1 MWLQMKIDI
10 VEMTPTKA
18 QFIISDTNPSFANA
32 LRRTVIADVPKMAID
47 NVEFH
52 LGPIMD
58 EGGVA
63 FESVSPL
70 FDEVVAHRLSMV
82 PIPTDLDV
90 FSFRS
95 KCSCNG
101 EGCPSCTIMY
111 SLNKKGPCTV
121 YSGDLEPI
129 GNEKLRVKDDLIPIV
144 KLADD
149 QALLVY
155 ATAELGTGKQH
166 SKWQAAI
173 AAGYRYFAKIELN
186 SSKCDLGESCVKSC
200 PKGVLAKEDKK
211 IVAKHPEKCNLCNSC
226 IEVCDAG
233 VIKITPDPSK
243 IMFRFETDGAL
254 TAKDVLLKALKILEE
269 KFDGVREAVSGLEE
283 KD

>member
-1 MWLQMKIDI
+1 MKINI

-18 QFIISDTNPSFANA
+18 QFVITDTSPAFANA
-32 LRRTVIADVPKMAID
+32 LRRTIISNVPKMALD

-58 EGGVA
+58 EKGAA

-70 FDEVVAHRLSMV
+70 FDEIVSHRLGLI
-82 PIPTDLDV
+82 PIPTDLDA
-90 FSFRS
+90 FNFRA
-95 KCSCNG
+95 KCTCNG

-111 SLNKKGPCTV
+111 SLNKTGPCTV
-121 YSGDLEPI
+121 YSGDLEPVGDSKYKI
-129 GNEKLRVKDDLIPIV
+129 KDDLIPIV
-144 KLADD
+144 KLAED

-166 SKWQAAI
+166 AKWQAALG
-173 AAGYRYFAKIELN
+173 AGYRYFAKIEID
-186 SSKCDLGESCVKSC
+186 SSKCDLGGSCVKVC
-200 PKGVLAKEDKK
+200 PKGVLAKEDRK

-233 VIKITPDPSK
+233 VIKVTGDPSK
-243 IMFRFETDGAL
+243 VLFRFETDGAL
-254 TAKDVLLKALKILEE
+254 TAKEVLIRGLKILEE
-269 KFDGVREAVSGLEE
+269 RFEGLREQISTLEE
-283 KD
+283 

>member
-1 MWLQMKIDI
+1 MKIDI
-10 VEMTPTKA
+10 TEMTPNKA
-18 QFIISDTNPSFANA
+18 EFVISDTSPAFANA
-32 LRRTVIADVPKMAID
+32 LRRIISSDVPKMAID

-58 EGGVA
+58 EKGTA
-63 FESVSPL
+63 FESVSPM
-70 FDEVVAHRLSMV
+70 FDEVVAHRLSMIPV
-82 PIPTDLDV
+82 PTDLET
-90 FSFRS
+90 FNFRS

-129 GNEKLRVKDDLIPIV
+129 GDAKFRIKDDLIPIV

-166 SKWQAAI
+166 AKWQAAVG
-173 AAGYRYFAKIELN
+173 AGYRFFAKIEIDHA
-186 SSKCDLGESCVKSC
+186 KCDLGGSCVKVC
-200 PKGVLAKEDKK
+200 PKGVLAKEEKK
-211 IVAKHPEKCNLCNSC
+211 IVAKHPEKCNLCRAC
-226 IEVCDAG
+226 VEVCDASVVKVTPMPG
-233 VIKITPDPSK
+233 KIL
-243 IMFRFETDGAL
+243 FRFETDGSL
-254 TAKDVLLKALKILEE
+254 QAKEVLIKGLKILEE
-269 KFDGVREAVSGLEE
+269 KFDGLREQISTLEE
-283 KD
+283 

>member
-1 MWLQMKIDI
+1 MKINI

-18 QFIISDTNPSFANA
+18 QFVIADTSPAFANA
-32 LRRTVIADVPKMAID
+32 LRRTIISNVPKMALD

-58 EGGVA
+58 EKGAA

-70 FDEVVAHRLSMV
+70 FDEIVSHRLGLI
-82 PIPTDLDV
+82 PIPTDLDA
-90 FSFRS
+90 FNFRA
-95 KCSCNG
+95 KCTCNG

-121 YSGDLEPI
+121 YSGDLEPVGDSKYKI
-129 GNEKLRVKDDLIPIV
+129 KDDLIPIV
-144 KLADD
+144 KLAED

-166 SKWQAAI
+166 AKWQAALG
-173 AAGYRYFAKIELN
+173 AGYRYFAKIEID
-186 SSKCDLGESCVKSC
+186 SSKCDLGGSCVKVC
-200 PKGVLAKEDKK
+200 PKGVLAKEDRK

-233 VIKITPDPSK
+233 VIKVTGDPSK
-243 IMFRFETDGAL
+243 VLFRFETDGAL
-254 TAKDVLLKALKILEE
+254 TAKEVLIRGLKILEE
-269 KFDGVREAVSGLEE
+269 RFEGLREQISTLEE
-283 KD
+283 

>member
-1 MWLQMKIDI
+1 MKVDI

-18 QFIISDTNPSFANA
+18 QIVISDTNPSFVNA
-32 LRRTVIADVPKMAID
+32 LRRTIVSDVPKMAID

-58 EGGVA
+58 ENNQP

-70 FDEVVAHRLSMV
+70 FDEVVAHRLSLV
-82 PIPTDLDV
+82 PVPTDLDV
-90 FSFRS
+90 FTYRS
-95 KCSCNG
+95 KCGCKG

-129 GNEKLRVKDDLIPIV
+129 GNEKLRVKDDLVPIV
-144 KLADD
+144 KLNSD

-166 SKWQAAI
+166 AKWQAALG
-173 AAGYRYFAKIELN
+173 AGYRYFAKIEMDHT
-186 SSKCDLGESCVKSC
+186 KCDLGESCVKHC
-200 PKGVLAKEDKK
+200 PKGVLAKVDKK

-226 IEVCDAG
+226 VEVCDAG
-233 VIKITPDPSK
+233 AIKVVADPSK
-243 IMFRFETDGAL
+243 ILFRFETDGSL
-254 TAKDVLLKALKILEE
+254 SAKDVVIRGLKILEE
-269 KFDGVREAVSGLEE
+269 RFDGLREQISKLEE
-283 KD
+283 

>member
-1 MWLQMKIDI
+1 MKIDI

-18 QFIISDTNPSFANA
+18 QFVITDANPAFANA
-32 LRRTVIADVPKMAID
+32 LRRTITADVPKMAID

-58 EGGVA
+58 EKGVA

-70 FDEVVAHRLSMV
+70 FDEIVSHRLSLI
-82 PIPTDLDV
+82 PIPTDLDTLT
-90 FSFRS
+90 FRS
-95 KCSCNG
+95 KCTCKG

-111 SLNKKGPCTV
+111 SLNKKGPCMV

-129 GNEKLRVKDDLIPIV
+129 GDTKLRIKDDLIPIV

-149 QALLVY
+149 QALLIY

-166 SKWQAAI
+166 SKWQSAI
-173 AAGYRYFAKIELN
+173 GAGYRYFAKIEIDQA
-186 SSKCDLGESCVKSC
+186 KCDVGGSCVKVC

-211 IVAKHPEKCNLCNSC
+211 IVVKHPEKCNLCGSC
-226 IEVCDAG
+226 MEVCDAG
-233 VIKITPDPSK
+233 VIKVVPIPTK
-243 IMFRFETDGAL
+243 LLFRFETDGSIH
-254 TAKDVLLKALKILEE
+254 AKDVLTRGLKILEE
-269 KFDGVREAVSGLEE
+269 RYEALREQISTLE
-283 KD
+283 D

>member
-1 MWLQMKIDI
+1 MKIDI
-10 VEMTPTKA
+10 LEMTQTRA
-18 QFIISDTNPSFANA
+18 QFVITDTNPAFANA
-32 LRRTVIADVPKMAID
+32 LRRTIVSDIPKMAID

-58 EGGVA
+58 EKGTA

-70 FDEVVAHRLSMV
+70 FDEVVAHRLSLV
-82 PIPTDLDV
+82 PVPTDLDA
-90 FSFRS
+90 FNFRA

-101 EGCPSCTIMY
+101 EGCPSCTVMY

-129 GNEKLRVKDDLIPIV
+129 GDAKLRIKDDLIPIV
-144 KLADD
+144 KLAED

-166 SKWQAAI
+166 AKWQAALG
-173 AAGYRYFAKIELN
+173 AGYRYFAKIHIDQA
-186 SSKCDLGESCVKSC
+186 KCDIGGSCVKVC

-211 IVAKHPEKCNLCNSC
+211 IVVKHPEKCNLCNAC
-226 IEVCDAG
+226 VEVCDAG
-233 VIKITPDPSK
+233 VIKVSGDPTK
-243 IMFRFETDGAL
+243 ILFRFETDGSL
-254 TAKDVLLKALKILEE
+254 TAKQVLMRGLKNLEE
-269 KFDGVREAVSGLEE
+269 RFEGLREQISTLEE
-283 KD
+283 

>member
-1 MWLQMKIDI
+1 MKID
-10 VEMTPTKA
+10 VTEMTPTKA
-18 QFIISDTNPSFANA
+18 QFVISDTDPSFANA
-32 LRRTVIADVPKMAID
+32 LRRVITSDVPKMAID

-58 EGGVA
+58 EKGQA

-70 FDEVVAHRLSMV
+70 FDEVVAHRLSMIPV
-82 PIPTDLDV
+82 PTDLEA
-90 FSFRS
+90 FNLRS

-129 GNEKLRVKDDLIPIV
+129 GDAKFRIKDDLIPIV

-149 QALLVY
+149 QALLIY

-166 SKWQAAI
+166 AKWQAAI
-173 AAGYRYFAKIELN
+173 GAGYRFFAKIEIDHA
-186 SSKCDLGESCVKSC
+186 KCDLGGSCVKVC

-211 IVAKHPEKCNLCNSC
+211 IVVKRPEKCNLCKAC
-226 IEVCDAG
+226 VEVCDAG
-233 VIKITPDPSK
+233 VIKVSSIPSK
-243 IMFRFETDGAL
+243 ILFRFETDGSIQ
-254 TAKDVLLKALKILEE
+254 AKEVLIRGLKALEE
-269 KFDGVREAVSGLEE
+269 KFDGLREQISGLEE
-283 KD
+283 

>member
-1 MWLQMKIDI
+1 MKINI

-18 QFIISDTNPSFANA
+18 QFVITDTSPAFANA
-32 LRRTVIADVPKMAID
+32 LRRTIISNVPKMALD

-58 EGGVA
+58 EKGAA

-70 FDEVVAHRLSMV
+70 FDEIVSHRLGLI
-82 PIPTDLDV
+82 PIPTDLDA
-90 FSFRS
+90 FNFRA
-95 KCSCNG
+95 KCTCNG

-121 YSGDLEPI
+121 YSGDLEPVGDSKYKI
-129 GNEKLRVKDDLIPIV
+129 KDDLIPIV
-144 KLADD
+144 KLAED

-166 SKWQAAI
+166 AKWQAALG
-173 AAGYRYFAKIELN
+173 AGYRYFAKIEID
-186 SSKCDLGESCVKSC
+186 SSKCDLGGSCVKVC
-200 PKGVLAKEDKK
+200 PKGVLAKEDRK

-233 VIKITPDPSK
+233 VIKVTGDPSK
-243 IMFRFETDGAL
+243 VLFRFETDGAL
-254 TAKDVLLKALKILEE
+254 TAKEVLIRGLKILEE
-269 KFDGVREAVSGLEE
+269 RFEGLREQISTLEE
-283 KD
+283 

>member
-1 MWLQMKIDI
+1 MKID
-10 VEMTPTKA
+10 VTEMTPTKA
-18 QFIISDTNPSFANA
+18 QFVISDTNPSFANA
-32 LRRTVIADVPKMAID
+32 LRRVITSDVPKMAID

-58 EGGVA
+58 EKGQA

-70 FDEVVAHRLSMV
+70 FDEVVAHRLSMIPV
-82 PIPTDLDV
+82 PTDLEA
-90 FSFRS
+90 FNFRS

-129 GNEKLRVKDDLIPIV
+129 GDAKFRIKDDLIPIV

-149 QALLVY
+149 QALLIY

-166 SKWQAAI
+166 AKWQAAI
-173 AAGYRYFAKIELN
+173 GAGYRFFAKIEIDHA
-186 SSKCDLGESCVKSC
+186 KCDLGGSCVKVC

-211 IVAKHPEKCNLCNSC
+211 IVVKRPEKCNLCKAC
-226 IEVCDAG
+226 VEVCDAG
-233 VIKITPDPSK
+233 VIKVTSIPSK
-243 IMFRFETDGAL
+243 TLFRFETDGSIQ
-254 TAKDVLLKALKILEE
+254 AKEVLIRGLKALEE
-269 KFDGVREAVSGLEE
+269 KFDGLREQISTLEE
-283 KD
+283 